1 MSRVFTT
8 RFLFN
13 DKEYV
18 VLVSVKRG
26 SEKPHYTVRLF
37 DEQLQDILQNEVI
50 EYDGFEGYLQK
61 SNLRSDLPRKLM
73 HCIMTSIR
81 EHMERTNQT
90 PAG

>member
-1 MSRVFTT
+1 MSSVFTT
-8 RFLFN
+8 CFVFR
-13 DKEYV
+13 DKEFV
-18 VLVSVKRG
+18 ALVSVKRG
-26 SEKPHYTVRLF
+26 EVKPHYTIRLF
-37 DEQLQDILQNEVI
+37 DEQLQDIVQNEVI

-61 SNLRSDLPRKLM
+61 SSLHSDLPRKLM

>member
-1 MSRVFTT
+1 MSRIFTT
-8 RFLFN
+8 RFLFR
-13 DKEYV
+13 DKEHV
-18 VLVSVKRG
+18 VLVSVNRG
-26 SEKPHYTVRLF
+26 LVKPHYKIRLF

-61 SNLRSDLPRKLM
+61 SNLSSDLPRKLM
-73 HCIMTSIR
+73 HCIMISIR

>member
-8 RFLFN
+8 RFLFTG
-13 DKEYV
+13 KEYV

-26 SEKPHYTVRLF
+26 PVKPHYTVRLF

-61 SNLRSDLPRKLM
+61 SNINSDLPRKLM

-81 EHMERTNQT
+81 DHMERTNQT

>member
-1 MSRVFTT
+1 MSRDFTT
-8 RFLFN
+8 RFTFR

-18 VLVSVKRG
+18 ALVSVKRG
-26 SEKPHYTVRLF
+26 PLKPHYTIRLF
-37 DEQLQDILQNEVI
+37 DEQLQDLVNSQVI
-50 EYDGFEGYLQK
+50 EYDGFEGYLQH
-61 SNLRSDLPRKLM
+61 SRLRSDLPRKLM